1 MDEIVL
7 SIIIPVYNV
16 EKYLPECMDRILPQI
31 NDTCEI
37 ILVNDGSTDDSE
49 LICKKYC
56 SDRVNVKCITQANKG
71 LSGARNTGI
80 NAAKGDYLMLLDSD
94 DYLADGSISI
104 ILDFI
109 CMRPSDIFLIRAR
122 SFEDGKDVYT
132 EEQVNYSQ
140 ISSSKRPIE
149 VFSELNKID
158 KFWFAA
164 WLVISKREFIIE
176 NGLFFKEGIFH
187 EDELW
192 VPLVFSKAKSI
203 GFINECLYCYRNNRT
218 GSIINQKSI
227 KKQTDLMIVMK
238 ELEKESDTD
247 DIVVRKVFKDRCA
260 AIIWGRILD
269 YKQFES
275 IDDDRYLINSL
286 TENLYLLKHDK
297 YKFLYYV
304 TKSIG
309 IRAMSSLALIGR
321 RKNEDG

>member
-37 ILVNDGSTDDSE
+37 ILINDGSTDDSE

-80 NAAKGDYLMLLDSD
+80 NAAKGDYLMFLDSD

-104 ILDFI
+104 ILDSI
-109 CMRPSDIFLIRAR
+109 CRRTSDIFLIRAR

-132 EEQVNYSQ
+132 EEQVDYSQ

-164 WLVISKREFIIE
+164 WLVISKKEFIIE
-176 NGLFFKEGIFH
+176 NELFFREGIFH

-275 IDDDRYLINSL
+275 IDDDRYLINLL

-297 YKFLYYV
+297 YTFLYYV
-304 TKSIG
+304 TRSIG
-309 IRAMSSLALIGR
+309 IRAMSSLTSIGK